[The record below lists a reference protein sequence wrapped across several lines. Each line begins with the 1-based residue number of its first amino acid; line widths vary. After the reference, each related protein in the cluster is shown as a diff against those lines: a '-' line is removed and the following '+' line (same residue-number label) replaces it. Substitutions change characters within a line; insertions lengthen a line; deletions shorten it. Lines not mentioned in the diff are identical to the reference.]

1 MEKKDFIIGENII
14 AEIYKYDDQGKEYI
28 RKVRGKVIQATNDFV
43 VIDIWDC
50 REMILTNAWRIY

>member
-28 RKVRGKVIQATNDFV
+28 RKVRGKVIQADRKSTRLNSSH
-43 VIDIWDC
+43 
-50 REMILTNAWRIY
+50 

>member
-28 RKVRGKVIQATNDFV
+28 KKVKGKVIQATNDFV
-43 VIDIWDC
+43 VID
-50 REMILTNAWRIY
+50 NGKYK